1 MVSGAVV
8 IYKRK
13 SAMKRILIKSSFQ
26 KALDRPL
33 FAANYLKGKLKAKL
47 GYRWGMGY
55 ALPPGRFFFALT
67 ARCNLTCK
75 MCPQVN
81 HPSLRQERDKKGEAD
96 IKELQKII
104 DDISP
109 FRPIMMVSG
118 GELFLHPSWF
128 DFLSY
133 IKAKRLYCS
142 IGTNGTFLERD
153 ASELV
158 NIGIDEIS
166 VSLDGPESIH
176 DEIRGFPGTYAAT
189 TRGIQRLME
198 KRKGNRKP
206 RINII
211 FTISSLN
218 FQVLP
223 EIVEQMEA
231 LKIDT
236 LRISHLNFLS
246 QKDFENHMHLF
257 KRLFGIELDTS
268 WEGFVSD
275 LHHVDA
281 TPLAETIETLRRRRN
296 GNLRITFFPDFRK
309 EEIIQYY
316 SHGSFSSESFRNAC
330 LAPWDL
336 AIVGPGGEL
345 ILCPNYIIGNL
356 CEQRFQEIWNN
367 EKARFFRKTL
377 SKMQSFPV
385 CSRGC
390 CFFYV

>member
-1 MVSGAVV
+1 
-8 IYKRK
+8 
-13 SAMKRILIKSSFQ
+13 MKRILAKSSFQ

-33 FAANYLKGKLKAKL
+33 FAATYLKGKLKAEL
-47 GYRWGMGY
+47 GYRLGMRY

-67 ARCNLTCK
+67 ARCNLRCK
-75 MCPQVN
+75 MCPQDN
-81 HPSLRQERDKKGEAD
+81 HPSFRQEIVQKGEAD
-96 IKELQKII
+96 IKELQKMI

-109 FRPIMMVSG
+109 FRPIIMVSG

-133 IKAKRLYCS
+133 VKAKGLYCS

-158 NIGIDEIS
+158 NIGVDEIS
-166 VSLDGPESIH
+166 VSVDGPELIH
-176 DEIRGFPGTYAAT
+176 DEIRGFPGTYAAII
-189 TRGIQRLME
+189 RGIQHLME
-198 KRKGNRKP
+198 EKKKRNRKP

-218 FQVLP
+218 FQYLP
-223 EIVEQMEA
+223 EMVEQMEA

-246 QKDFENHMHLF
+246 QKDFENHMRLF
-257 KRLFGIELDTS
+257 KGLFGIEHDTS

-275 LHHVDA
+275 LHHIDA
-281 TPLAETIETLRRRRN
+281 RPLAETIETLRRRRN
-296 GNLRITFFPDFRK
+296 GNLRITFFPDFQK

-316 SHGSFSSESFRNAC
+316 SHGPFHSKSFRNAC
-330 LAPWDL
+330 LAPWDM

-356 CEQRFQEIWNN
+356 CEQPFREVWNN
-367 EKARFFRKTL
+367 ERARLFRKIL
-377 SKMQSFPV
+377 LRMKSFPV